1 MKMIVI
7 ATLLVASSCSK
18 PAPVATS
25 EQPVTQEEP
34 ASAPSSAAEVRD
46 VNVEP
51 KRTAPSGKAYV
62 THLARGENAYL
73 GELVMEP
80 GAKVPVHRDATEEYL
95 YVLAGGG
102 AITIDGVTSNLK
114 VGSAVYMPANAEVSF
129 ENGDDQTKVVQV
141 VAGPEPAAKY
151 GTWQIV
157 GE

>member
-46 VNVEP
+46 V
-51 KRTAPSGKAYV
+51 YV

-141 VAGPEPAAKY
+141 FAGPEPAAKY